1 MSTTRRLTPSVT
13 APSTHA
19 PSAPAILSEY
29 TRRDRIELEVAFRK
43 RQALAICR
51 AAIGRRR
58 TATPLLVFTTSRSG
72 STWLCE
78 LLSGINHRG
87 PLPEHLRPQHLE
99 YAISSPD
106 GWARLTAWLEEAALR
121 IRSGRDGGSKL
132 IWDYFPELF
141 AASDAAKLR
150 ATLAPLLALAPAC
163 IRLRRR
169 DLAEQAVSRYRASLT
184 GVYHHRRRIGTGPL
198 AAQDGAGAQARA
210 AVFDAAAI
218 ARHEDVLRRAEAH
231 LDAAVAS
238 LGMPVHELIYEEL
251 AAAPRELLLPIAARL
266 RGDLDHRAQRQRLQ
280 RALDCAR
287 IQKAEDTLQTEWTQR
302 YRAERG
308 P

>member
-1 MSTTRRLTPSVT
+1 VT
-13 APSTHA
+13 APSTHE

-43 RQALAICR
+43 RQVLGICR
-51 AAIGRRR
+51 AAVGRRR
-58 TATPLLVFTTSRSG
+58 AATPLLVLTTSRSG

-99 YAISSPD
+99 YAIGSPD
-106 GWARLTAWLEEAALR
+106 GRARLTAWLEEAALR

-150 ATLAPLLALAPAC
+150 TALAPLLALAPAC
-163 IRLRRR
+163 VRLRRR

-184 GVYHHRRRIGTGPL
+184 GVYHHQRRAGTGLL
-198 AAQDGAGAQARA
+198 ATQDGAGAQARA
-210 AVFDAAAI
+210 TIFDAAAI

-231 LDAAVAS
+231 LDAAIAS
-238 LGMPVHELIYEEL
+238 LGRPVHELIYEEL
-251 AAAPRELLLPIAARL
+251 AAAPRELLLPITARL
-266 RGDLDHRAQRQRLQ
+266 REDLDQRAQRQRLQ

-287 IQKAEDTLQTEWTQR
+287 IQKTGDVLQTEWTRR
-302 YRAERG
+302 YRAERR